1 MFEILSIILPVFLI
15 ILTGNLLMKMK
26 LFNSEFVAAS
36 NQSVYYVFLPL
47 LMFYNI
53 AASDFKQVF
62 SPANILIMISVTII
76 VFAGGFLVARLCKL
90 PGGMRGT
97 FVMNSFRSNLAY
109 IGLPVCFYAFGE
121 HGLAVA
127 IILMGFASPVIN
139 ILAVLSMVL
148 GNRKSFNYRMLLKE
162 TMGNPLIIACIVGI
176 LFSVLELPLPLFIDR
191 TLDTITGISL
201 PLALLCIGATTSFT
215 QLRGSAAAIGVS
227 GILKLVIMP
236 LLGLLGVYATGLT
249 VGITEQVMIIL
260 LACPTATSS
269 YIFASTMKGDLDLA
283 SGTIVATTMA
293 SIVTFIIWLHVLG
306 AA

>member
-26 LFNSEFVAAS
+26 LFNSEFVAAA

-53 AASDFKQVF
+53 AASDFEQVF

-148 GNRKSFNYRMLLKE
+148 GNLKSFNYRMLLKE
-162 TMGNPLIIACIVGI
+162 TMGNPLIIACIIGI
-176 LFSVLELPLPLFIDR
+176 LFSVFKLPLPLFIDR

-215 QLRGSAAAIGVS
+215 QLRGSAAAIGIS

-236 LLGLLGVYATGLT
+236 LLGLLGVYATGLS
-249 VGITEQVMIIL
+249 VGITEQAMIIL
-260 LACPTATSS
+260 LACPTATAS
-269 YIFASTMKGDLDLA
+269 YIFASTMKGDPELA
-283 SGTIVATTMA
+283 SGTIMATTMA

>member
-53 AASDFKQVF
+53 AASDFEQVF

-148 GNRKSFNYRMLLKE
+148 GNLKSFNYRMLLKE
-162 TMGNPLIIACIVGI
+162 TMGNPLIIACIIGI
-176 LFSVLELPLPLFIDR
+176 FFSVLELPLPLFIDR

-236 LLGLLGVYATGLT
+236 LLGLLGVYVAGLSI
-249 VGITEQVMIIL
+249 GITEQAMIIL

-269 YIFASTMKGDLDLA
+269 YIFASTMKGDPDLA

-293 SIVTFIIWLHVLG
+293 SIVTFIIWLQVLG

>member
-53 AASDFKQVF
+53 AASDFEQVF

-148 GNRKSFNYRMLLKE
+148 GNLKSFNYKILLKE

>member
-53 AASDFKQVF
+53 AVSDFKQVF

-162 TMGNPLIIACIVGI
+162 TMGNYGKPINNCLYSRYIILSFRTAA
-176 LFSVLELPLPLFIDR
+176 SVIYRPNTGYNHWHIPAPGSALYRSYNQFYPFKGRCSSNRGQWNIKVSYYASAW
-191 TLDTITGISL
+191 ITG
-201 PLALLCIGATTSFT
+201 
-215 QLRGSAAAIGVS
+215 
-227 GILKLVIMP
+227 
-236 LLGLLGVYATGLT
+236 
-249 VGITEQVMIIL
+249 
-260 LACPTATSS
+260 
-269 YIFASTMKGDLDLA
+269 
-283 SGTIVATTMA
+283 
-293 SIVTFIIWLHVLG
+293 SICSWSNCG
-306 AA
+306 NN

>member
-53 AASDFKQVF
+53 AASDFEQVF

-148 GNRKSFNYRMLLKE
+148 GNLKSFNYKILLKE
-162 TMGNPLIIACIVGI
+162 TMGNPLIIACIIGI
-176 LFSVLELPLPLFIDR
+176 LFSVSELPLPLFIDR

-215 QLRGSAAAIGVS
+215 QLRGSAATIGVS

-260 LACPTATSS
+260 LACPTATAS
-269 YIFASTMKGDLDLA
+269 YIFASTMKGDPDLA